1 MEKFYRIIK
10 NKYFIASFF
19 TLMYILLLHD
29 TDLAT
34 LNARKKRVNLLEQEI
49 VRKKIEINDLKISL
63 NELSNIESLE
73 KFGREKYFFKKEN
86 EDLFVLSEK

>member
-1 MEKFYRIIK
+1 MEKFYRVIK

-19 TLMYILLLHD
+19 TLLYVLLLHD

-34 LNARKKRVNLLEQEI
+34 LNARKKRVGLLELEI
-49 VRKKIEINDLKISL
+49 ERKKIEISDLKVSL
-63 NELSNIESLE
+63 NELSNIQSLE
-73 KFGREKYFFKKEN
+73 KFGREKYFFKKDN